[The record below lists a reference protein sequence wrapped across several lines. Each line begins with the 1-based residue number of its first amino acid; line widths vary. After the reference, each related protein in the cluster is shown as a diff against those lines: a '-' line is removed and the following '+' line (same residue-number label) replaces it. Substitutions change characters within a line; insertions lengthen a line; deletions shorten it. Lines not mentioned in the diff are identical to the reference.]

1 MAVLKSIS
9 IMKNVIVVSL
19 SVFILFV
26 ACRSQDNSFVSQ
38 YSRHRAVDRVLSD
51 SVVLHDS
58 IFIRERADTV
68 YFTKYRTLYKEV
80 MRHDTVVV
88 CDTVFTERIVTMERK
103 SYAGFG
109 WIGVL
114 SAVVLLI
121 LLWRLGLIETLWN
134 LISKK

>member
-19 SVFILFV
+19 SVSILFV